1 MSSWALWIS
10 LPVALIVATALI
22 EAYVKC
28 NRKRILSDMR
38 PDPDKLSS
46 VGGIGRYGLDPMTMA
61 QTKYRRL
68 EMEGWAPTPPENES
82 TPAEADE
89 KEMQDDRR

>member
-22 EAYVKC
+22 GAYVKR
-28 NRKRILSDMR
+28 NRKRKLWDMR

-61 QTKYRRL
+61 QTEYRRL
-68 EMEGWAPTPPENES
+68 EKGCWAPTPPENES